1 MITAAGVTHPGR
13 VRPINED
20 TFLCDLEN
28 GLFVVGDGMGGHHA
42 GEVASNLAVE
52 SIRTFLTRTRDGEE
66 MTWPYGI
73 NPELSFDGNRIMTA
87 IKLANRRVF
96 KAGESR
102 EDYSGMGTT
111 IVVALATAEGRLVFA
126 SVGDSRIY
134 SFAAATLT
142 QLTQDDSWVSMMLGK
157 DNVDP
162 GVLARHPM
170 KHVLTNVIGARD
182 QLEFKVTERPLD
194 REELFLLSTDGLH
207 GALEAPDI
215 VAILGSGQPPDA
227 LADRLVQAAL
237 ERGGSDNITALV
249 VRHQP

>member
-1 MITAAGVTHPGR
+1 
-13 VRPINED
+13 
-20 TFLCDLEN
+20 
-28 GLFVVGDGMGGHHA
+28 
-42 GEVASNLAVE
+42 
-52 SIRTFLTRTRDGEE
+52 
-66 MTWPYGI
+66 
-73 NPELSFDGNRIMTA
+73 
-87 IKLANRRVF
+87 
-96 KAGESR
+96 
-102 EDYSGMGTT
+102 MGTT